1 MTDITA
7 KTGAGAATDN
17 ATKPMGTAA
26 NSPTGNGADLLAL
39 EQLNIAFHTGGQWR
53 SIVRNIN
60 LRIGHGRVLTLLGE
74 SGSGKSVT
82 LRSILGLLPQKTTRV
97 SGRIMLNGRDVV
109 AMNPAQQAQ
118 IRGRDVGFIF
128 QEPMTALDPVFRVG
142 DQIAEML
149 MKHKGINRKDA
160 LAKVKDLFDLVQIP
174 SAERRLRSYPSEL
187 SGGLR
192 QRVMIAMAVSCEPKL
207 LLADEPTTA
216 LDATVQVQVLLLLR
230 QIQQQFGMSILFVTH
245 DLGVAAEIA
254 DDVAVMYHGEI
265 IENGSAEKVLLRPEH
280 EYTKLLTGCSVYG
293 HYRQNT
299 LGRQQPV

>member
-1 MTDITA
+1 MSMTYNA
-7 KTGAGAATDN
+7 HPAGAGADIMSDN
-17 ATKPMGTAA
+17 AA
-26 NSPTGNGADLLAL
+26 NLLEL

-82 LRSILGLLPQKTTRV
+82 LRSILGLLPRKTTRV
-97 SGRIMLNGRDVV
+97 SGRIILNGRDVV
-109 AMNPAQQAQ
+109 AMTPQQQAQ

-149 MKHKGINRKDA
+149 MKHKGINRQEA
-160 LAKVKDLFDLVQIP
+160 LVKVKDLFDLVQIP
-174 SAERRLRSYPSEL
+174 SAGRRLRSYPSEL

-254 DDVAVMYHGEI
+254 DDVAVMYQGEI
-265 IENGSAEKVLLRPEH
+265 IETGSAEKVLLHPEH
-280 EYTKLLTGCSVYG
+280 DYTKLLTGCSVYG
-293 HYRQNT
+293 HYRQNS
-299 LGRQQPV
+299 LGRQAPV